1 MNRPP
6 QLTIVLALAALI
18 ARTAAAGGVKYEN
31 EDGDYLKLGGRIQL
45 QYHLTNPDEG
55 SASDE
60 MKARRI
66 RPYIQGSLHEN
77 WTGKFQWDMGK
88 GDVKLQDVFMRY
100 SGLNFVTIT
109 LGNTDFLFS
118 REFLT
123 SNKYQTFVERT
134 FIGSSNYGSPHRQT
148 GLHLKGDLADKQLL
162 WMAGAM
168 IAAHDPD
175 NKKLD
180 WESAIQL
187 DPGDDWSEGP
197 MAGVRLEYHPL
208 GVVKWSQGD
217 FAADA
222 SKVSVGA
229 SAYYWTNDDDNLS
242 PPVLAAAEDGGEA
255 TLDIG
260 KEDVDSVSAVEVGCA
275 VRAYGLSLD
284 VQYNQFEADLVDAG
298 ITDGLYRDSQ
308 TTLQNF
314 SAEAGFMV
322 VPKTLEL
329 AAGYQWQDADNYSDA
344 WTRKSVG
351 FNYYVTGNHD
361 IKLQT
366 TYRFGEN
373 KDGKT
378 GNDVDE
384 LFVQAQYVF

>member
-1 MNRPP
+1 MRRTK
-6 QLTIVLALAALI
+6 LLIVFLAGVI
-18 ARTAAAGGVKYEN
+18 ATGSAMAGGVKYEN

-45 QYHLTNPDEG
+45 QYHLTNPDSG
-55 SASDE
+55 SSSDTL
-60 MKARRI
+60 KARRI
-66 RPYIQGSLHEN
+66 RPYIQGSLHED
-77 WTGKFQWDMGK
+77 WAGKFQWDMGK
-88 GDVKLQDVFMRY
+88 GATKLQDIYMRY
-100 SGLNFVTIT
+100 TGFDFATIT
-109 LGNTDFLFS
+109 LGNNDFLFS

-148 GLHLKGDLADKQLL
+148 GLHVKGDLAEKQLL
-162 WMAGAM
+162 WMGAAT

-187 DPGDDWSEGP
+187 DPGDDWSQGP
-197 MAGVRLEYHPL
+197 MVGARLEYHPL
-208 GVVKWSQGD
+208 GLVKWSQGD

-222 SKVSVGA
+222 FKVSVGA
-229 SAYYWTNDDDNLS
+229 SAYYWQNDDDTLS
-242 PPVLAAAEDGGEA
+242 PPEVGEDGA
-255 TLDIG
+255 PVLG
-260 KEDVDSVSAVEVGCA
+260 KEDLDTVAAVEVGCA

-298 ITDGLYRDSQ
+298 VTDGLYSDSS

-322 VPKTLEL
+322 LPKKLEL
-329 AAGYQWQDADNYSDA
+329 AAGYQWQDADNYEEA
-344 WTRKSVG
+344 WTRTSVG
-351 FNYYVTGNHD
+351 FNYYLTQNHD

-366 TYRFGEN
+366 TYRMGEN

>member
-1 MNRPP
+1 MNSP
-6 QLTIVLALAALI
+6 QRYSTVLALSALI
-18 ARTAAAGGVKYEN
+18 AQAAVAGGVKYEN
-31 EDGDYLKLGGRIQL
+31 EDGDYVRLGGRIQL
-45 QYHLTNPDEG
+45 QYHLANPDGG
-55 SASDE
+55 SATDE
-60 MKARRI
+60 LKARRI
-66 RPYIQGSLHEN
+66 RPYIEGSTHED

-88 GDVKLQDVFMRY
+88 GDIKLQDVFLRY
-100 SGLNFVTIT
+100 KGFDSATVT
-109 LGNTDFLFS
+109 LGNYDFLFS

-134 FIGSSNYGSPHRQT
+134 FIGDSNYGSPHRQT
-148 GLHLKGDLADKQLL
+148 GLHVKGERVERQLL
-162 WMAGAM
+162 WMGAAT

-187 DPGDDWSEGP
+187 DPGDDWSQGP
-197 MAGVRLEYHPL
+197 MVGARLEYHPL

-217 FAADA
+217 FDADA
-222 SKVSVGA
+222 FKVSLGA
-229 SAYYWTNDDDNLS
+229 SAYYWANDDDNLT
-242 PPVLAAAEDGGEA
+242 PPEAGEDGA
-255 TLDIG
+255 PSLG
-260 KEDVDSVSAVEVGCA
+260 KEDLDSVAAVEVGCA

-298 ITDGLYRDSQ
+298 VTDGLYRDSS

-322 VPKTLEL
+322 LPKTLEL
-329 AAGYQWQDADNYSDA
+329 AAGYQWQDADNYEDA
-344 WTRKSVG
+344 WTRTAFG
-351 FNYYVTGNHD
+351 FNYYVTQSHD

-366 TYRFGEN
+366 TYRIGSN
-373 KDGKT
+373 KDGVAGK
-378 GNDVDE
+378 DVDE